1 MNKWIEE
8 FAGFALRN
16 RRRTAAEGKFIGGCC
31 ADAVES
37 QQGEPGKS
45 TCESKCFFSY
55 IRLAASD
62 IAFGSDIRFA
72 SGIVLRTVWRANII
86 SLRGSAISL
95 LRQQKYHAAHRAAY
109 HLFSLQIS
117 VLII

>member
-37 QQGEPGKS
+37 QQGEP
-45 TCESKCFFSY
+45 
-55 IRLAASD
+55 
-62 IAFGSDIRFA
+62 
-72 SGIVLRTVWRANII
+72 
-86 SLRGSAISL
+86 
-95 LRQQKYHAAHRAAY
+95 
-109 HLFSLQIS
+109 
-117 VLII
+117 

>member
-8 FAGFALRN
+8 FAGFASRN
-16 RRRTAAEGKFIGGCC
+16 RRRTAAEGKLIGGCC

-37 QQGEPGKS
+37 QQGEL
-45 TCESKCFFSY
+45 FSY

>member
-1 MNKWIEE
+1 MIVLVNVISLAKSV
-8 FAGFALRN
+8 FC
-16 RRRTAAEGKFIGGCC
+16 KFKKSLNNIKK
-31 ADAVES
+31 
-37 QQGEPGKS
+37 KS
-45 TCESKCFFSY
+45 TCFRKCFFSY

-95 LRQQKYHAAHRAAY
+95 LRQQKYRAAHRAAY

-117 VLII
+117 VLMI